1 MTEGKERE
9 PIDKIRTTPPGAGPG
24 TYREPKR
31 LPWAT

>member
-9 PIDKIRTTPPGAGPG
+9 LTDKIRTPAGAGPG

-31 LPWAT
+31 LPRAA